1 MNAIYDAYKKQQ
13 ALLGQGATVPG
24 LGTEGD
30 PVSAPTATSATGVDK
45 IAGPTSDGGG
55 GQSIYVPG
63 GAGTVVPEPVGPVS
77 APPPVAPYV
86 PPAGAPDATR
96 EATPTLGPLV
106 ANPTTGEATHD
117 PTVPMPGAPAAPAA
131 PIATPDKV
139 AGPQSDNPTTAGPAT
154 TINDAFK
161 KALLDRLNKPVGV
174 DPNDPT
180 IKAQTDAFSL
190 AQTRAKQR
198 SREAMASRA
207 GATGQ
212 ISDLAGSGAFDEG
225 LSNLEQ
231 QQGESEASYNAGL
244 MGDELTKQR
253 DELYRYAA
261 LAGNQLS
268 GVESRA
274 LQEKLANLDAQI
286 KREQMTQQGGQF
298 SQDLDLRKLL
308 GEGQLGLGQGD
319 LDLRKLLGQGQINL
333 GEGDLALRR
342 SLGEGGL
349 NLNLLQLLFGNK
361 QFEQGEAGT
370 NARYGAGLDADWIKT
385 LLGGL
390 G

>member
-1 MNAIYDAYKKQQ
+1 MAMSPAEAAAK
-13 ALLGQGATVPG
+13 G
-24 LGTEGD
+24 LGWVPENHPLYGTKGFAGYTEPAAAAPSPTPAG
-30 PVSAPTATSATGVDK
+30 PAAPTSV
-45 IAGPTSDGGG
+45 
-55 GQSIYVPG
+55 
-63 GAGTVVPEPVGPVS
+63 
-77 APPPVAPYV
+77 PPPVAPYV
-86 PPAGAPDATR
+86 PPPDIPDATR

-117 PTVPMPGAPAAPAA
+117 PSVSMPALPSPAGA
-131 PIATPDKV
+131 PDKV
-139 AGPQSDNPTTAGPAT
+139 AGPQSMDPAAGTGAAATAPT

-161 KALLDRLNKPVGV
+161 KALLDRLNKPIGV
-174 DPNDPT
+174 DPNDPI
-180 IKAQTDAFSL
+180 IKGQEDAFSL

-198 SREAMASRA
+198 NREAMAGRMA
-207 GATGQ
+207 QQGYL
-212 ISDLAGSGAFDEG
+212 SDQAGSGAFDQG

-231 QQGESEASYNAGL
+231 QQGESEAAFNANLTGE
-244 MGDELTKQR
+244 ELNKQR
-253 DELYRYAA
+253 DDLYRYAA

-268 GVESRA
+268 GEESRA

-286 KREQMTQQGGQF
+286 RREAMAQQGGQF

-319 LDLRKLLGQGQINL
+319 LDLRKILGQGQINL

-342 SLGEGGL
+342 MLGEGGL

-390 G
+390 S